1 MGDWIPLLVRREDY
15 AELAALVAQREVGRP
30 DRPLGSVVS
39 TDVPYAVPVPGVGPV
54 PPAAA
59 AAPAAPVVEL
69 TPAERAEAEQLARL
83 VPWSTTELKR
93 LATSPALLAHRWR
106 MVLDACSSRPGG
118 FFADERI
125 APLTATRPEE
135 WAETRAAMGRF
146 LETNFADAPGA
157 PVVVA
162 GGATLRRSDTQ
173 DWWAVTEEQAD
184 RWREVRGALPK
195 GPRPAPLPVPSI
207 LD

>member
-15 AELAALVAQREVGRP
+15 AELAALVAQREIGRP
-30 DRPLGSVVS
+30 ERPLGSVVS
-39 TDVPYAVPVPGVGPV
+39 TDLPYAVPVAGVGPV
-54 PPAAA
+54 PP

-69 TPAERAEAEQLARL
+69 TPAERAEAEQLAGL
-83 VPWSTTELKR
+83 VPWSEVELER

-106 MVLDACSSRPGG
+106 MVLDACSSRPGR

-125 APLTATRPEE
+125 FPLTATRPEE
-135 WAETRAAMGRF
+135 WEETRAAMGRF
-146 LETNFADAPGA
+146 LETNFPDAPGA

-162 GGATLRRSDTQ
+162 SGATLRRGDAQ

-184 RWREVRGALPK
+184 RWREIRGSLPK
-195 GPRPAPLPVPSI
+195 APRPAPLPVPSI